1 MNGAHFWHW
10 LAGGVFKR
18 GRMRILQISE
28 DIPYPSMGGLAKHVL
43 TLCKGLQQAGHQ
55 VDLLGGSQNPLSVS
69 GQEAQFGGRFFG
81 QLDGHLA
88 GWKERQLG
96 MLQPSRR
103 TWTARRFA
111 RTILRHAE
119 HYDVLHYH
127 GHLPNVACFIPA
139 DVNFIQ
145 TRHDQGS
152 DCVLHTRFK
161 NGAICRSVASQDCA
175 GCVCAAPNR
184 LQRSVSAYAVSRF
197 REEVATGMQQHKTI
211 FVSRKLQ
218 QNLARTLGPGPWG
231 EVLHHFVDRS
241 LIDAAHAA
249 VVPVPQDQQINLITV
264 GKLSPAK
271 GIHALLHS
279 LLAFLP
285 AKMHLQVV
293 GDGPLEASLRREF
306 ARAERV
312 HFAGWCSAAHTLQM
326 TAAAHAVIVPS
337 LWEEPF
343 GGTLLEGLLLGK
355 PCFAL
360 HRGAIPELSAYAAAG
375 QLRLHSALPALVKD
389 LVAFDHFPD
398 YGLAAG
404 GLGGT
409 QPVIDR
415 LLAIYQLPPGPLPQS
430 HITIPEISLRYR

>member
-1 MNGAHFWHW
+1 
-10 LAGGVFKR
+10 
-18 GRMRILQISE
+18 MRILQISE
-28 DIPYPSMGGLAKHVL
+28 DIPYPNMGGLAKHVL
-43 TLCKGLQQAGHQ
+43 TLCRSLHQAGHQ
-55 VDLLGGSQNPLSVS
+55 VDLLGGSQNPISVS
-69 GQEAQFGGRFFG
+69 AQEAQFGGRFYG

-96 MLQPSRR
+96 MLLPSRR
-103 TWTARRFA
+103 TWIARRFA

-161 NGAICRSVASQDCA
+161 NGAICRSIASQDCA
-175 GCVCAAPNR
+175 SCVCAAPNR
-184 LQRSVSAYAVSRF
+184 LQGSVSAYAVGRF

-211 FVSRKLQ
+211 FVSQMLQ

-249 VVPVPQDQQINLITV
+249 VVPVPQDQQINLIVV

-271 GIHALLHS
+271 GIHALLHI
-279 LLAFLP
+279 LQPYLP
-285 AKMHLQVV
+285 ARMHLQVV

-306 ARAERV
+306 SSAKRL

-360 HRGAIPELSAYAAAG
+360 QRGAIPELIAYSAVG
-375 QLRLHSALPALVKD
+375 QLRLYSALQALVKD
-389 LVAFDHFPD
+389 LVAFEHFPD
-398 YGLAAG
+398 YGLAAA
-404 GLGGT
+404 GLGGV

-415 LLAIYQLPPGPLPQS
+415 LLALYQLPPGPLPRP
-430 HITIPEISLRYR
+430 HIKLPELSLSYP